1 MGSLHAV
8 ASGLA
13 KVDPADG
20 RNAASTEPPRLGPRT
35 RPLSPAARHAQL
47 AANAAYVPTS
57 REIAA
62 QRLNAR
68 FTTSVPS
75 SFSGRRTVQPQKLAA
90 GTRSHERRWRDASIF
105 LVERR
110 KGALWKYGS
119 IVLCVALWVEVWLLF
134 TTSMI

>member
-1 MGSLHAV
+1 L
-8 ASGLA
+8 L
-13 KVDPADG
+13 
-20 RNAASTEPPRLGPRT
+20 
-35 RPLSPAARHAQL
+35 PAACLAQL
-47 AANAAYVPTS
+47 AANAAYAPTS

-62 QRLNAR
+62 QRPNAR

-75 SFSGRRTVQPQKLAA
+75 SFSGRRTVQPQKKLAA

-119 IVLCVALWVEVWLLF
+119 IVLCAALWVKVWLLF
-134 TTSMI
+134 TTSRI